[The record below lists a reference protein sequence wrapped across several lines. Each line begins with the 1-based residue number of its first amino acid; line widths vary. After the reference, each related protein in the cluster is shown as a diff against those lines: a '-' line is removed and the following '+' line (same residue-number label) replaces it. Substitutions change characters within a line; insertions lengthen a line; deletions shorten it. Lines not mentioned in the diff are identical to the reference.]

1 MCLRLRSLVLSCSLR
16 ASQNQSINQ
25 TTHQST
31 KESDSRLVLPLCNM
45 FVPEV
50 RAAVV
55 GMVVLGGAVWVRAVQ
70 VVAVLVGAVTVTV
83 LVVAVTVTVL
93 VGAVTVT
100 VAVTVRAAAWLAVA
114 HRWPSLASKL
124 VVEA

>member
-55 GMVVLGGAVWVRAVQ
+55 GMVVLGGAV
-70 VVAVLVGAVTVTV
+70 TVTV